1 MFLERLELEY
11 LKMRSDLKISTPE
24 LKFVQPGSFGNYMNI
39 EMTCDGPVTLVIES
53 VKDAKAVK
61 KLEAKKIREARSNK
75 DKQKIDKNDL
85 EEYPS

>member
-1 MFLERLELEY
+1 
-11 LKMRSDLKISTPE
+11 
-24 LKFVQPGSFGNYMNI
+24 MNI

-61 KLEAKKIREARSNK
+61 KLEAKKIREARSKK
-75 DKQKIDKNDL
+75 DKQKFDKNDL